1 MDQPTP
7 EVRFLATSQGISPK
21 IATDWPPRSWWSVR
35 ELLRQPDVICRRLYQ
50 SHSALLQLRLGF
62 ANGLLVA
69 DPATIRTILL
79 DDDTYS
85 HDTWDYRLLRPFIG
99 QGLLTATGEN
109 WRMRRPLVAPAV
121 MSQAARYLVPACEVA
136 SQRLRNQLQVATE
149 HRSPVDLHQWLL
161 EFTLSAVSLMTF
173 SRDLSDPR
181 DEIGQA
187 LLQARSQ
194 VAGWK
199 VVRVS
204 LPLIARGPR
213 RTWQRLVDLLL
224 SEIRARRSRTHQD
237 LLQRLVDVWPDSAV
251 ADRELCD
258 EALTVLLTSQ
268 VSPAAVAS
276 WGCWLMAQ
284 QREVAEQLAQ
294 EWQKLSPS
302 TSLSLENLPQ
312 LPFMTAVY
320 QETLRLYPAVWA
332 IPRVTTAATSI
343 AGSKISQGTQVIVLP
358 YAVQRDPRYWP
369 DPERFQPERFLT
381 AANPVEGTYLPF
393 GIGAR
398 SCVGA
403 AATKLLV
410 LSAWTTLFSEFRL
423 ESDTTRPIAPSFAI
437 TLQPRNGYWA
447 RVIRR

>member
-1 MDQPTP
+1 MASAPSECP
-7 EVRFLATSQGISPK
+7 A

-50 SHSALLQLRLGF
+50 SHPALLQLRLGF

-69 DPATIRTILL
+69 DPATIRAVLL
-79 DDDTYS
+79 DDETYS

-121 MSQAARYLVPACEVA
+121 MSQAPRYLVPACEMA
-136 SQRLRNQLQVATE
+136 SQRLREQLRTASE

-173 SRDLSDPR
+173 SRDLSDPT

-213 RTWQRLVDLLL
+213 RTWQRFVDLLM
-224 SEIRARRSRTHQD
+224 SEIRARRSRTHHD
-237 LLQRLVDVWPDSAV
+237 LLQRLVDVWPDSPQANV
-251 ADRELCD
+251 ELCD

-284 QREVAEQLAQ
+284 QPEVAEQVAQ
-294 EWQKLSPS
+294 ERRKLNPS
-302 TSLSLENLPQ
+302 MSLSLESLPQ

-343 AGSKISQGTQVIVLP
+343 AGSKISRGTQVIVLP

-369 DPERFQPERFLT
+369 QPERFQPERFLT
-381 AANPVEGTYLPF
+381 TASPLEGTYLPF

-410 LSAWTTLFSEFRL
+410 LSAWSTLFSEFRL
-423 ESDTTRPIAPSFAI
+423 ESDTTRPITPSFAI
-437 TLQPRNGYWA
+437 TLQPKDGYWV